1 MPNTSFDPRIRRA
14 DLQGASGFSTLS
26 QNEHWEPYA
35 VFHQDKR
42 GEQHVFVGTIHAPD
56 AELALLF
63 AKEQYGR
70 RKKTV
75 SIWVV
80 KSTDI
85 FSFDHADEDM
95 YSTVPEK
102 THREASGY
110 PVRKRINKYLHDLE
124 ESKQ

>member
-1 MPNTSFDPRIRRA
+1 MSNTSFDPRIRRT
-14 DLQGASGFSTLS
+14 DLDGASSFGALHT
-26 QNEHWEPYA
+26 NEHWEPYA

-80 KSTDI
+80 RSADI
-85 FSFDHADEDM
+85 FSFNHEDEDM
-95 YSTVPEK
+95 FATVPEK
-102 THREASGY
+102 TYREASGY

-124 ESKQ
+124 EAKK